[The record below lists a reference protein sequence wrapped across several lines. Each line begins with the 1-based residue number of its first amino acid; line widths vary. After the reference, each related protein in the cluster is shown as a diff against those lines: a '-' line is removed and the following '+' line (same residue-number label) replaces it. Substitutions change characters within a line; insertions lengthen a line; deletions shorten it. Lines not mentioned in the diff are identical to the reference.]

1 MQPIGCNDSARRILA
16 SGSHQTNT
24 CKHISKAGSA
34 RSSDSR
40 AIGRNSATGATGEG
54 GDYGNNGRATAEEAE
69 GGVSGCRKL
78 KHLGSTA
85 RGGGENARHSD
96 GGGGRCK
103 IIATGAINKRGQEW
117 RDYGMEMRIG
127 VDVGVDRVE
136 CCGVVLVSSVPTY
149 PRSIHL
155 AISLRV
161 SCAEC
166 PGVCISCQSSV

>member
-1 MQPIGCNDSARRILA
+1 MKLPLQTYPLLLFRSQTGANSPSCLHEWVRGLGPGWRAEPVQPIGCNDSARQILA

-40 AIGRNSATGATGEG
+40 AISRNSATGATGEG

-85 RGGGENARHSD
+85 GGGGENARHSD
-96 GGGGRCK
+96 GGGGRCT
-103 IIATGAINKRGQEW
+103 IIATGAIRG
-117 RDYGMEMRIG
+117 
-127 VDVGVDRVE
+127 DRS
-136 CCGVVLVSSVPTY
+136 GG
-149 PRSIHL
+149 IM
-155 AISLRV
+155 
-161 SCAEC
+161 
-166 PGVCISCQSSV
+166 GWK

>member
-1 MQPIGCNDSARRILA
+1 MHIRRIKYYKCRCKPTPIPVFRFYRGANTPSWIHEWVWGLGPGWRAEPVQPIGCNDSARRILA

-69 GGVSGCRKL
+69 GGVSGCIKL

-85 RGGGENARHSD
+85 RSGGENARHSD

-103 IIATGAINKRGQEW
+103 IIATGATRG
-117 RDYGMEMRIG
+117 
-127 VDVGVDRVE
+127 DRSA
-136 CCGVVLVSSVPTY
+136 G
-149 PRSIHL
+149 IM
-155 AISLRV
+155 
-161 SCAEC
+161 
-166 PGVCISCQSSV
+166 GWK

>member
-1 MQPIGCNDSARRILA
+1 MQPIGCNDSARQILA

-54 GDYGNNGRATAEEAE
+54 GDYGNDGRATADEAE

-78 KHLGSTA
+78 KHSGSTA
-85 RGGGENARHSD
+85 GGGGENARHSD

-103 IIATGAINKRGQEW
+103 IIATGAIRG
-117 RDYGMEMRIG
+117 
-127 VDVGVDRVE
+127 DRS
-136 CCGVVLVSSVPTY
+136 GG
-149 PRSIHL
+149 IM
-155 AISLRV
+155 
-161 SCAEC
+161 
-166 PGVCISCQSSV
+166 GWK